1 MESPEE
7 GFVLGGDE
15 DTVLEKGEEGSVLG
29 KAEEGFEDVKNG
41 FVVGKL

>member
-15 DTVLEKGEEGSVLG
+15 DTALEKGEEGSVLG